1 MPDKHEVGGS
11 NPLEPTK
18 KFEGKAEERGKDTW
32 IQAFFARCSARRIP
46 KYIENRIGESKSS
59 KR

>member
-18 KFEGKAEERGKDTW
+18 AGGKSRRGM
-32 IQAFFARCSARRIP
+32 F
-46 KYIENRIGESKSS
+46 IEN
-59 KR
+59 